1 MLMLAAGYGANAMTA
16 LRARNDKSK
25 GPSRQPK
32 RTQTTRSALTASS
45 MMRGARPKQEKA
57 TTFVKPPIPEGDIS
71 RTPSKCAV
79 STIGGDRLDST
90 LFPDGSYFL
99 VIGIND
105 PGQNQVSHN
114 LLGQYLTQYWCAMCW
129 RTRVFVVLASSLT
142 RQLHKSEKLWDLLKQ
157 SCRDANAHALFYSWQ
172 ATA

>member
-1 MLMLAAGYGANAMTA
+1 
-16 LRARNDKSK
+16 
-25 GPSRQPK
+25 
-32 RTQTTRSALTASS
+32 
-45 MMRGARPKQEKA
+45 MRGARPKQEKA

-79 STIGGDRLDST
+79 NTIGGDRLDST

-105 PGQNQVSHN
+105 PGQKSGLPQLAGAVSDAI
-114 LLGQYLTQYWCAMCW
+114 LVRECW

-142 RQLHKSEKLWDLLKQ
+142 GCKSEKLWDLLKQ
-157 SCRDANAHALFYSWQ
+157 SCRDTNVLLYSFLASHGLNIEGRDGSVPPHGQ
-172 ATA
+172 A